1 MLLHSVKNAGCDR
14 GSIFLFTWIT
24 VAIIAVLALV
34 LCVGGGDVALTIIVV
49 TFRVDGALGGF
60 TVIVDAREAGGAVG
74 AGAGAVRVRA
84 ALRSWVHL
92 ITDNI
97 GAVHIAGPVTH
108 RTIGILITHIKHQGP
123 PPLTLPIFTDRVLT
137 ICTLNQAGFSFRTAL
152 PEFAAI

>member
-1 MLLHSVKNAGCDR
+1 M
-14 GSIFLFTWIT
+14 
-24 VAIIAVLALV
+24 
-34 LCVGGGDVALTIIVV
+34 GGGDVALTIIVV

-60 TVIVDAREAGGAVG
+60 TVIVDTREAGGAVG

-123 PPLTLPIFTDRVLT
+123 PPITRPIFTDFVLT
-137 ICTLNQAGFSFRTAL
+137 VCTLHQASFPCGTAL
-152 PEFAAI
+152 PESAAV